1 MSEATVKVKVS
12 AVLPYRNGRHV
23 RHSAG
28 DVVPLHKLTEAI
40 ARKSGDRLLQ
50 HVLEPV

>member
-1 MSEATVKVKVS
+1 MGEATVKVKVS

-23 RHSAG
+23 RHHAG

-40 ARKSGDRLLQ
+40 VRRSSDRLLR
-50 HVLEPV
+50 HVLEPA

>member
-1 MSEATVKVKVS
+1 MKVKVS
-12 AVLPYRNGRHV
+12 VVLPYKNGRHV
-23 RHSAG
+23 RHSPG

-50 HVLEPV
+50 HVLEPA